1 MYKKIYAYL
10 SVLLLVGSIFSS
22 PLTSMADTNFYRDA
36 TTGKVNP
43 EKSVS
48 DKKEQTVRT
57 AKIDQVD
64 GGKTTSSSMLG
75 DEKAFSTT
83 AQARAPANFKETSKD
98 WEDQFITKAELQDEN
113 GNPKTDFSIYD
124 NMQAA
129 WDFVIPANKAKSGDT
144 MTVAIP
150 SVLTL
155 ATVTKFDITDAGG
168 TVIGHAVAD
177 PNTGKVTI
185 TLTDAVKNNHNAI
198 TGSFKLWVHWN
209 TSEVEQD
216 TTVPVNWGTS
226 GSTDIHI
233 DPSNGP
239 GPDEVLYKWGWY
251 DTNNPNIIHWRV
263 RINYANKTIN
273 NAAYT
278 DLVGGNQTL
287 VSGSVSAYKVKF
299 QSDSENFN
307 SLSVYPDSAT
317 SENGTSGFKTTLGD
331 ISGPVIID
339 YETNITNNGASAH
352 YENSGN
358 LTGDNIEKQTVDVY
372 SPDNGGGGNAD
383 TTITIS
389 GAKIWQDNNNQDGQ
403 RPSSI
408 TVNLLAN
415 GKQIQSQKVTATDK
429 WQYSFEGLPEY
440 DTDGQKIIYT
450 VTEDKVT
457 NYTTKIEGNNLINSY
472 TPKQTS
478 VTVTKSWQDHENQDG
493 LRPDS
498 IKVQLYANGEK
509 QGDAVTL
516 TQAKKWTYTWQGL
529 AAKQNGKNIKYT
541 VKEVGTVKG
550 YTSTVNDKNQGNIV
564 ITNNHTPKTTVV
576 SGTKIWQDNNNQDG
590 QRPSSITVNLLANG
604 KQIQSQKVTATDKWQ
619 YSFEG
624 LPEYDTDGQKIIYTV
639 TEDKV
644 TNYTTKIEGNNLINS
659 YTPKQTSV
667 TVTKSWQDHENQDG
681 LRPDSI
687 KVQLYANGEKQ
698 GDAVT
703 LTQAKKWTYTWQ
715 GLAAKQNGK
724 NIKYTVK
731 EVGTVKG
738 YTSTVNDK
746 NQGNIVITNNHTPNH
761 KQHDTKPTQFSNS
774 GPFTSTKVTNQAKKN
789 KSRKYNGVGKWL
801 IRHHLLPQTGE
812 QEATWLLILGLG
824 LLLFI
829 AVAGVIVVNRRRS
842 N

>member
-22 PLTSMADTNFYRDA
+22 PITSMADTNFYRDA

-64 GGKTTSSSMLG
+64 GGKTTSNSMLG

-185 TLTDAVKNNHNAI
+185 TLTDAVKNNHNAV

-216 TTVPVNWGTS
+216 TTVPVNWGNS

-239 GPDEVLYKWGWY
+239 DPDEVLYKWGWY

-273 NAAYT
+273 NTVYT

-299 QSDSENFN
+299 QSDGESFN
-307 SLSVYPDSAT
+307 ILSVYPDSAT

-389 GAKIWQDNNNQDGQ
+389 GTKIWQDNNNQDGQ
-403 RPSSI
+403 RPNSI

-415 GKQIQSQKVTATDK
+415 GKQIQSQKVTAT
-429 WQYSFEGLPEY
+429 
-440 DTDGQKIIYT
+440 
-450 VTEDKVT
+450 
-457 NYTTKIEGNNLINSY
+457 
-472 TPKQTS
+472 
-478 VTVTKSWQDHENQDG
+478 
-493 LRPDS
+493 
-498 IKVQLYANGEK
+498 
-509 QGDAVTL
+509 
-516 TQAKKWTYTWQGL
+516 
-529 AAKQNGKNIKYT
+529 
-541 VKEVGTVKG
+541 
-550 YTSTVNDKNQGNIV
+550 
-564 ITNNHTPKTTVV
+564 
-576 SGTKIWQDNNNQDG
+576 
-590 QRPSSITVNLLANG
+590 
-604 KQIQSQKVTATDKWQ
+604 
-619 YSFEG
+619 
-624 LPEYDTDGQKIIYTV
+624 
-639 TEDKV
+639 
-644 TNYTTKIEGNNLINS
+644 
-659 YTPKQTSV
+659 
-667 TVTKSWQDHENQDG
+667 
-681 LRPDSI
+681 
-687 KVQLYANGEKQ
+687 
-698 GDAVT
+698 
-703 LTQAKKWTYTWQ
+703 
-715 GLAAKQNGK
+715 
-724 NIKYTVK
+724 
-731 EVGTVKG
+731 
-738 YTSTVNDK
+738 
-746 NQGNIVITNNHTPNH
+746 
-761 KQHDTKPTQFSNS
+761 
-774 GPFTSTKVTNQAKKN
+774 
-789 KSRKYNGVGKWL
+789 
-801 IRHHLLPQTGE
+801 
-812 QEATWLLILGLG
+812 
-824 LLLFI
+824 
-829 AVAGVIVVNRRRS
+829 
-842 N
+842 